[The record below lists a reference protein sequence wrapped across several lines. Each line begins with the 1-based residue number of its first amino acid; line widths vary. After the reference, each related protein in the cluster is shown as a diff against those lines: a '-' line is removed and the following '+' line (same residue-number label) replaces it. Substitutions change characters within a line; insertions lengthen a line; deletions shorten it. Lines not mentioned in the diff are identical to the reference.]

1 MASRTASPLVHPREE
16 EMRFLDVVEA
26 LSDPLRLGIVAALA
40 ETPNVPCGGFDLPV
54 GKSASSRHFRI
65 LRESGVLHQWDEGTR
80 RLNALRKP
88 ECDRRF
94 PGLLDLAIAEG
105 RRCQVGVTHHPA
117 QLPSYPRERLDSSP
131 SGTDGSRSG
140 RSPVSWSC

>member
-1 MASRTASPLVHPREE
+1 MRVGDAILGGMASRTASPLVHPREE
-16 EMRFLDVVEA
+16 ELRFLDVVEA
-26 LSDPLRLGIVAALA
+26 LSDKLRLGIVAALA

-65 LRESGVLHQWDEGTR
+65 LRESGVLRQWDEGTR
-80 RLNALRKP
+80 RLNALRIP

-105 RRCQVGVTHHPA
+105 RAYQVGVTHQPA
-117 QLPSYPRERLDSSP
+117 QLPAYPA
-131 SGTDGSRSG
+131 
-140 RSPVSWSC
+140 

>member
-1 MASRTASPLVHPREE
+1 MRGMNRSFLSGWWRSGAASVQR
-16 EMRFLDVVEA
+16 DVAAA

-40 ETPNVPCGGFDLPV
+40 ETPNVPCGGFDLSV

-65 LRESGVLHQWDEGTR
+65 LCESGVLRQWDEGTR

-94 PGLLDLAIAEG
+94 PGLLDLAIAQG
-105 RRCQVGVTHHPA
+105 RCLRVGVTRTPGHEPA
-117 QLPSYPRERLDSSP
+117 YSP
-131 SGTDGSRSG
+131 H
-140 RSPVSWSC
+140 

>member
-1 MASRTASPLVHPREE
+1 MH
-16 EMRFLDVVEA
+16 FLDVVHA

-40 ETPNVPCGGFDLPV
+40 RTPNVPCGGFDLPV

-65 LRESGVLHQWDEGTR
+65 LRESGVVRQWDEGTR
-80 RLNALRKP
+80 RLNTLRKP

-105 RRCQVGVTHHPA
+105 QSLRVGVTHHSTPV
-117 QLPSYPRERLDSSP
+117 PN
-131 SGTDGSRSG
+131 G
-140 RSPVSWSC
+140 RR

>member
-1 MASRTASPLVHPREE
+1 
-16 EMRFLDVVEA
+16 MRFLDVIQA
-26 LSDPLRLGIVAALA
+26 LGDPLRLGIVATLA

-65 LRESGVLHQWDEGTR
+65 LREAGVLRQWDEGTR

-94 PGLLDLAIAEG
+94 PGLLDLAIAQG
-105 RRCQVGVTHHPA
+105 QALRVGITHHPA
-117 QLPSYPRERLDSSP
+117 QAPTYQR
-131 SGTDGSRSG
+131 
-140 RSPVSWSC
+140 

>member
-1 MASRTASPLVHPREE
+1 MRRRDATLGGMASRTATPLVHPGEA
-16 EMRFLDVVEA
+16 EMRFRDVTEA

-40 ETPNVPCGGFDLPV
+40 DTPNVPCIAFDMPV

-65 LRESGVLHQWDEGTR
+65 LRESGVLRQWDEGTR
-80 RLNALRKP
+80 RLNALRKD

-105 RRCQVGVTHHPA
+105 RPFQVDVAP
-117 QLPSYPRERLDSSP
+117 PSAR
-131 SGTDGSRSG
+131 
-140 RSPVSWSC
+140 

>member
-1 MASRTASPLVHPREE
+1 MRQRDAILDGMASRTATPLVHPSEA
-16 EMRFLDVVEA
+16 EMRFHDVTEA

-40 ETPNVPCGGFDLPV
+40 DTPNVPCIAFDMPV

-65 LRESGVLHQWDEGTR
+65 LREAGVLRQSDEGTR
-80 RLNALRKP
+80 RLNALRKD

-105 RRCQVGVTHHPA
+105 RAFQVGVTPPA
-117 QLPSYPRERLDSSP
+117 
-131 SGTDGSRSG
+131 G
-140 RSPVSWSC
+140 R